1 MNGFCRNS
9 FTFQIFRMKHLSFI
23 FVIVAV
29 LTACGSNHKTATEN
43 TEAKLQAASIASITV
58 DGQMQDWQGVP
69 LLTAANGIDYAL
81 ANSRDNL
88 YILFKISDPAE
99 QMKLIRGGMEVWF
112 DATGKHTKSTEI
124 IFPVKGELPDETFRP
139 NFVQGEKPNTKDLH
153 RRIESSL
160 ISFNRIGFKP
170 TYSGVQS
177 IRENTGFKGA
187 INWNEE
193 GELIYE
199 VTIPF
204 AAFPTD
210 VKNTNLEVGFFIGAV
225 DKPKAATNE
234 GAVPSEEGGRA
245 MGGGR
250 RGGGGYGGNRQRGEN
265 SQQRSATSNSSALKK
280 MYESESFW
288 VQYTSK

>member
-1 MNGFCRNS
+1 
-9 FTFQIFRMKHLSFI
+9 MKSSCFI
-23 FVIVAV
+23 YGIAAV
-29 LTACGSNHKTATEN
+29 LSACGSNHKAATEN
-43 TEAKLQAASIASITV
+43 AEAKAQPASVASITV

-69 LLTAANGIDYAL
+69 LLATANGIDYAL

-88 YILFKISDPAE
+88 YVLFKIADPAE

-112 DATGKHTKSTEI
+112 DPTGKHAKTTEI
-124 IFPVKGELPDETFRP
+124 IYPVKGELPDETFRP
-139 NFVQGEKPNTKDLH
+139 NFAQGEKPDTKDLH
-153 RRIESSL
+153 RRIESGL

-170 TYSGVQS
+170 AYSGVQS

-187 INWNEE
+187 INWNES

-199 VTIPF
+199 VTVPF

-210 VKNTNLEVGFFIGAV
+210 VKNQNMEVGFFIGAV

-234 GAVPSEEGGRA
+234 GAAPSEEGGRP
-245 MGGGR
+245 MGGGMRGGGGR
-250 RGGGGYGGNRQRGEN
+250 RGGGAYGGGSRQRGEN
-265 SQQRSATSNSSALKK
+265 GQQRSSTSNSLALKK
-280 MYESESFW
+280 MYEPEAFW